1 MNNHQ
6 FGENNHTIPAVN
18 NHPLLED
25 IDTYGEQVREVLNR
39 PPNWLTLTGSSLL
52 FGFIF
57 VLGSLS
63 YIVKYPD
70 VLNGRINI
78 TSEVPA
84 IGLVSKTNGRIQKL
98 FVKDNSQVIAGQ
110 KLALLENTT
119 NSAEID
125 ALSAFLKTI
134 DPQFKNN
141 TILSFPNYLN
151 LGDLQNA
158 YSTFVRSYK
167 ALNFFKTTDAKEKQ
181 LLNYNKQLSGFQQFL
196 KQYNNQKENLS
207 NEIHL
212 LNRDVERNATLLKQ
226 GVVSSKELE
235 DKQREYLRLKRQLE
249 DMEISQSNTQISI
262 SNIERNMSDL
272 EARDNQTSD
281 DLKIHAFE
289 AYQNLMN
296 RLSEW
301 EQTNVIKAP
310 IDGQISYFSFWSENQ
325 YVKQGDDIFTII
337 PKNQSETIGKVLLPI
352 QNTGKLK
359 VGQKAIIKLDN
370 YPYSEFGVLEGTVRK
385 ISSIAKQ
392 NNYAVE
398 ICFSKE
404 LTTTTGTIISSKNEI
419 QGSINIVTED
429 LRLIERIFYQIRKLF
444 L

>member
-1 MNNHQ
+1 M
-6 FGENNHTIPAVN
+6 GI
-18 NHPLLED
+18 
-25 IDTYGEQVREVLNR
+25 
-39 PPNWLTLTGSSLL
+39 W
-52 FGFIF
+52 
-57 VLGSLS
+57 
-63 YIVKYPD
+63 K
-70 VLNGRINI
+70 
-78 TSEVPA
+78 
-84 IGLVSKTNGRIQKL
+84 
-98 FVKDNSQVIAGQ
+98 
-110 KLALLENTT
+110 
-119 NSAEID
+119 
-125 ALSAFLKTI
+125 
-134 DPQFKNN
+134 
-141 TILSFPNYLN
+141 
-151 LGDLQNA
+151 
-158 YSTFVRSYK
+158 YK

-181 LLNYNKQLSGFQQFL
+181 LLNYNKQLSGFQQLL

>member
-1 MNNHQ
+1 
-6 FGENNHTIPAVN
+6 
-18 NHPLLED
+18 
-25 IDTYGEQVREVLNR
+25 
-39 PPNWLTLTGSSLL
+39 
-52 FGFIF
+52 
-57 VLGSLS
+57 
-63 YIVKYPD
+63 
-70 VLNGRINI
+70 
-78 TSEVPA
+78 
-84 IGLVSKTNGRIQKL
+84 
-98 FVKDNSQVIAGQ
+98 
-110 KLALLENTT
+110 
-119 NSAEID
+119 
-125 ALSAFLKTI
+125 
-134 DPQFKNN
+134 
-141 TILSFPNYLN
+141 
-151 LGDLQNA
+151 
-158 YSTFVRSYK
+158 
-167 ALNFFKTTDAKEKQ
+167 
-181 LLNYNKQLSGFQQFL
+181 
-196 KQYNNQKENLS
+196 
-207 NEIHL
+207 
-212 LNRDVERNATLLKQ
+212 
-226 GVVSSKELE
+226 
-235 DKQREYLRLKRQLE
+235 
-249 DMEISQSNTQISI
+249 MEINQSNTQISI
-262 SNIERNMSDL
+262 SNIERNINEL